1 MMVLR
6 CNRELTRTSTCHYIL
21 NAHINN
27 NFDEHTNF
35 LLSFLIFAGEGTVS
49 KFSEVVLPSTR
60 FKPDARI
67 IVCGKST

>member
-1 MMVLR
+1 MMALR
-6 CNRELTRTSTCHYIL
+6 CKRELAETSTSNYIL
-21 NAHINN
+21 NTHIND

-35 LLSFLIFAGEGTVS
+35 LLSFLIFAGEGSVL
-49 KFSEVVLPSTR
+49 KFSEVVLPMR

>member
-35 LLSFLIFAGEGTVS
+35 LLSFLIFTGEGTVS
-49 KFSEVVLPSTR
+49 KFSEVVFL
-60 FKPDARI
+60 ARDSSPTP
-67 IVCGKST
+67 GL